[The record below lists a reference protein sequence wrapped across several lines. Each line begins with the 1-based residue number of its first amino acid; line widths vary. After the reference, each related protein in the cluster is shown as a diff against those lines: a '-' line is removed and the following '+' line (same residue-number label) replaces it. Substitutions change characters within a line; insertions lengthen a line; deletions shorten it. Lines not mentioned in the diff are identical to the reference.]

1 MPGGQ
6 VDIGG
11 GKGEVQFRVERGRDG
26 GGKRRGHPIKRYGNV
41 AFHVYLFLSVAMS
54 QRLSESVSQMSQA
67 SKIFFAIVHMVKNVQ
82 IV

>member
-6 VDIGG
+6 VDNGG
-11 GKGEVQFRVERGRDG
+11 GMGGVQFRVDGGRDG

-41 AFHVYLFLSVAMS
+41 AFHVYLFLSVARS

-67 SKIFFAIVHMVKNVQ
+67 SKIVFAIVHMVKNVQ